1 MQARLLAVS
10 FSIVVFLAGGCAQDS
25 PPPDTPA
32 EPAAVGGVEAPAS
45 TEAQIFRV
53 SYTGRGGQSRDELRQ
68 AALEAAADLTRSQGE
83 THFAVIEEGT
93 ETVSSSGPV
102 SSVTGRMPIV
112 RSNRRG
118 RSSPRGP
125 SMSLELGQT
134 PVPAYVLRVTLFS
147 GEPPS
152 DARATFAAED
162 FP

>member
-10 FSIVVFLAGGCAQDS
+10 FSIVVLLAGGCAQDG
-25 PPPDTPA
+25 PPPDTP
-32 EPAAVGGVEAPAS
+32 EPAAVGGVDAPAS
-45 TEAQIFRV
+45 AEAQVFRV

-102 SSVTGRMPIV
+102 TGVTGRMPIV
-112 RSNRRG
+112 RSNRRA

-125 SMSLELGQT
+125 SMSLDLGQT
-134 PVPAYVLRVTLFS
+134 TVPAYFLRVTLFS